1 MCLQNLTDHLT
12 STQSNQKDIEVV
24 LICIIHEQVHV
35 WVNYPSKNK
44 ENSKENIGETSTLLT
59 EPQKTN
65 LPKPGIMHAW
75 WSYYKIKLII
85 LYLC

>member
-24 LICIIHEQVHV
+24 LICIIHKQVHA

-44 ENSKENIGETSTLLT
+44 ENSIENIGETSTLLT
-59 EPQKTN
+59 EPRKTN
-65 LPKPGIMHAW
+65 PPKPGIMHGGII
-75 WSYYKIKLII
+75 IKSN
-85 LYLC
+85 

>member
-1 MCLQNLTDHLT
+1 MFAKFDRPPYINTIK
-12 STQSNQKDIEVV
+12 SKDIEVV

-44 ENSKENIGETSTLLT
+44 ENSIENIGETSTLLT

-65 LPKPGIMHAW
+65 LPKPGIMHGGII
-75 WSYYKIKLII
+75 IKSN
-85 LYLC
+85 